1 MKIKKTM
8 FAAALLTAV
17 MLMTACGSEGKTSV
31 PTGNNQNSS
40 SVNTNSAASSQN
52 TPSTGGNETSASDF
66 EYTIENGGVTITKY
80 IGKDTEITI
89 PSQIEGKDVK
99 KLGFSFLR
107 SQEEKAVTSV
117 VMPDTI
123 TELNVDLFQGN
134 YALKSITFSKGLKT
148 IAKRVCEG
156 ASALETIIL
165 PDGLEVI
172 EHAAFNNCDALKS
185 VVVPDSVKEC
195 SVNSFFACDLLET
208 ITYKGK
214 TYGKKEFDS
223 FYSAVNNQQ

>member
-1 MKIKKTM
+1 MKTKKTV
-8 FAAALLTAV
+8 FALALLMAV
-17 MLMTACGSEGKTSV
+17 MLMTACGSEKTSG
-31 PTGNNQNSS
+31 TTA
-40 SVNTNSAASSQN
+40 SVNSNPTSSPAVSSKD
-52 TPSTGGNETSASDF
+52 TSSKGGNEASASEF
-66 EYTIENGGVTITKY
+66 EYKIENGGVTLTKY
-80 IGKDTEITI
+80 TGKESTLVL

-107 SQEEKAVTSV
+107 SDEEKAVTSV
-117 VMPDTI
+117 VMSDTI
-123 TELNVDLFQGN
+123 TELNAELFSGN
-134 YALKSITFSKGLKT
+134 PTIKSITFSKGLKE
-148 IAKRVCEG
+148 IPKKVCQDTP
-156 ASALETIIL
+156 ALENIVL

-223 FYSAVNNQQ
+223 FYSAVRSQQ

>member
-1 MKIKKTM
+1 MKTKKTI
-8 FAAALLTAV
+8 FALVLLATV
-17 MLMTACGSEGKTSV
+17 MLMTACGSGKTSGTTAPV
-31 PTGNNQNSS
+31 NSNSAS
-40 SVNTNSAASSQN
+40 SPAASSKD
-52 TPSTGGNETSASDF
+52 TSSKGGNEASASDF
-66 EYTIENGGVTITKY
+66 EYKIENGGVTITKY
-80 IGKDTEITI
+80 IGKETSVTL

-107 SQEEKAVTSV
+107 SEEEKAVTSL
-117 VMPDTI
+117 VMSDAI
-123 TELNVDLFQGN
+123 TELSADLFQGN
-134 YALKSITFSKGLKT
+134 PTLRSITFSKGLKT
-148 IAKRVCEG
+148 IAKRVCED

-195 SVNSFFACDLLET
+195 SANSFFACDSLET

-214 TYGKKEFDS
+214 TYGKKEFDG
-223 FYSAVNNQQ
+223 FYSAVRNRQ